1 MTANMG
7 TADRL
12 IRLIAGLAL
21 VILPFA
27 TTMSIWSNPAV
38 KYIAVIVG
46 VVFVL
51 TSLIR
56 FCPLYTL
63 LGIKTSKA

>member
-27 TTMSIWSNPAV
+27 TSLSIFANPTI
-38 KYIAVIVG
+38 KYLAVIVG
-46 VVFVL
+46 AVFVL

-56 FCPLYTL
+56 FCPLYTV
-63 LGIKTSKA
+63 LGIKTCKT